1 MKKTLSKTE
10 ETISKVEK
18 VLEGGF
24 NSSFE
29 KEKIAKDLD
38 AARRGLYVIPKDAPN
53 DIVEQK
59 AALMDKIAALSV
71 AVDESKNY
79 KTKKDVTSDFSKAE
93 KKVIQAMLE
102 VLTKNFERPIVDSL
116 YKEFLEELKKKG

>member
-1 MKKTLSKTE
+1 M
-10 ETISKVEK
+10 ISKVAK

-29 KEKIAKDLD
+29 KEKTAKDLE

-59 AALMDKIAALSV
+59 AALMDKITELSA

-79 KTKKDVTSDFSKAE
+79 KTKKDITSDFSKAE

-102 VLTKNFERPIVDSL
+102 VLTKNFERSIVDSL

>member
-1 MKKTLSKTE
+1 M
-10 ETISKVEK
+10 
-18 VLEGGF
+18 LEGGF

-29 KEKIAKDLD
+29 KEKTSKDLD
-38 AARRGLYVIPKDAPN
+38 AARRGLYIISKDAPN

-59 AALMDKIAALSV
+59 AALMDKIAALS
-71 AVDESKNY
+71 AEVDESKNY

-102 VLTKNFERPIVDSL
+102 VLTKNFERSIVDNL
-116 YKEFLEELKKKG
+116 YKEFLDELKKKG